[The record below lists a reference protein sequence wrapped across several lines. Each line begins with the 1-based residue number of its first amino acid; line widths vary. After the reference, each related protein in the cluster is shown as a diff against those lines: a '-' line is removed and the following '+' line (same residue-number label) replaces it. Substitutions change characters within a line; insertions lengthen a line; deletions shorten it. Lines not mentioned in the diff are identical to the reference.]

1 MQPKNASGNIF
12 RSMPDVYK
20 ASQTVNYFPITETPI
35 RRKPQARKTQSD
47 SLFRS
52 NLKEI
57 NPMGKSFLVSKIRYV
72 KCINFTIYE
81 TLLILDWNDTI

>member
-1 MQPKNASGNIF
+1 MQPKATSGNIF

-20 ASQTVNYFPITETPI
+20 ASKTMNYFPITETPI

-47 SLFRS
+47 SIFNS

-72 KCINFTIYE
+72 EYNNFTIFE
-81 TLLILDWNDTI
+81 AWLILD

>member
-1 MQPKNASGNIF
+1 MQPKAASGNIF

-20 ASQTVNYFPITETPI
+20 ASQTMNYFPITETPI

-47 SLFRS
+47 SLFNS

-57 NPMGKSFLVSKIRYV
+57 NPVAKSFLVSKIRYV
-72 KCINFTIYE
+72 KYINFTIYE
-81 TLLILDWNDTI
+81 TSLILH